1 MIPLCFAQLNK
12 DFLIKEIK
20 GKKGSKCCILDKG
33 LCVGNK
39 VRIMT
44 GTKDCFIVK
53 VNDKVKYALNFK
65 IANKIIL
72 QEIL

>member
-20 GKKGSKCCILDKG
+20 GQRESKCCLLDKG

-39 VRIMT
+39 VRVMNED
-44 GTKDCFIVK
+44 KDCFVVK
-53 VNDKVKYALNFK
+53 VNDKVKYALSFGL
-65 IANKIIL
+65 ANKIML
-72 QEIL
+72 QEI